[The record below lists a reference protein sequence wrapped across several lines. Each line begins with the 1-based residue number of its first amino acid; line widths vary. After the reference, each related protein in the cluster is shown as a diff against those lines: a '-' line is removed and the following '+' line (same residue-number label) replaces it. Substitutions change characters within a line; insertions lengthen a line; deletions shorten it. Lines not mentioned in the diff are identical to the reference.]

1 MNLKDE
7 FDKIVHNV
15 KDAVS
20 EAGHRDAA
28 ETEREN
34 RELAGDAM
42 TTREK
47 TGSVL
52 NEAKENTLA
61 EIDAA
66 KRAIRK
72 DI

>member
-1 MNLKDE
+1 MKLKDE

-20 EAGHRDAA
+20 EAGHREAA
-28 ETEREN
+28 ETEREK
-34 RELAGDAM
+34 RELAGEAM

-61 EIDAA
+61 EVDAA